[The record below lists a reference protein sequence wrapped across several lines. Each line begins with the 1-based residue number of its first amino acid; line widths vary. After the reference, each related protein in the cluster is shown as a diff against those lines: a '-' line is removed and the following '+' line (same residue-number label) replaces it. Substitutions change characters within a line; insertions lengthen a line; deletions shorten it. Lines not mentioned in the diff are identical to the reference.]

1 MTERVLVT
9 TYLKSDYHRAEFLPK
24 KMGSKVE
31 TMVLLLFRKSELI
44 RVPSPSLFACTLFE
58 VIFDLQKLK

>member
-1 MTERVLVT
+1 MTERVLV
-9 TYLKSDYHRAEFLPK
+9 LSEIGLLSGGISAQ

-44 RVPSPSLFACTLFE
+44 RVPAPSLFVCTLFE

>member
-1 MTERVLVT
+1 MTERVLV
-9 TYLKSDYHRAEFLPK
+9 LSEIGLLSGAEFLPK

-44 RVPSPSLFACTLFE
+44 RVPAPSLFE